1 MKNLEKRLVKN
12 SVMLYNKIINWREP
26 KMKNEDLNQEVI
38 KVTESRVTVH
48 IYVVL

>member
-26 KMKNEDLNQEVI
+26 KMKNEDVNQEVI
-38 KVTESRVTVH
+38 KVTEKLLAVY
-48 IYVVL
+48 IVL